1 MKKIWFILLSLFV
14 FPIVTFA
21 QENIGED
28 DSLAFLSTTGYFKT
42 ISVYDQNDI
51 LVDTATI
58 KITENQYENEVILPS
73 EYGIMRSI
81 GESCINGIFTCT
93 YNTEYKATTLSTNG
107 RHINVKTTW
116 KQIPK
121 IKHLDTIGFVIVS
134 SDGPI
139 TYNPSS
145 FTVTQKYDGNII
157 TYDGNSGNRVRKE
170 NGDGLVTNIVNT
182 VSSSLEVELDV
193 IIYNLPLNN
202 TVINAAYEHAV
213 TTTLT
218 ATEAKNFTYGNYT
231 NDSGKSV
238 LGGTFIYPNNVISKY
253 DQTQGVQLVVNI

>member
-81 GESCINGIFTCT
+81 GESCINGIFTGRYGGC
-93 YNTEYKATTLSTNG
+93 YGLLRAGATRCSDASEFSLWDRIMVLRTRFVAYRPLS
-107 RHINVKTTW
+107 RHNVPHRTAA
-116 KQIPK
+116 PCRRRA
-121 IKHLDTIGFVIVS
+121 
-134 SDGPI
+134 
-139 TYNPSS
+139 NP
-145 FTVTQKYDGNII
+145 
-157 TYDGNSGNRVRKE
+157 RC
-170 NGDGLVTNIVNT
+170 
-182 VSSSLEVELDV
+182 
-193 IIYNLPLNN
+193 
-202 TVINAAYEHAV
+202 
-213 TTTLT
+213 
-218 ATEAKNFTYGNYT
+218 
-231 NDSGKSV
+231 
-238 LGGTFIYPNNVISKY
+238 
-253 DQTQGVQLVVNI
+253 